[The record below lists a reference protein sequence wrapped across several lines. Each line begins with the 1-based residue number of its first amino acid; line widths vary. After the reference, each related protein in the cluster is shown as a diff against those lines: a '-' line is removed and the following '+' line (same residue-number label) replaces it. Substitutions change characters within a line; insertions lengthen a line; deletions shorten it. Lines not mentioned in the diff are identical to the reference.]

1 MRVARARFCAPRRT
15 ATKQRG
21 NGERLNLSLTA
32 PCPRKLASPTAARAR
47 RLKRQPRTTGQMEER
62 HPHTICAHHT
72 SCPARSVSLYTP
84 RVAPSWC
91 RTRSS
96 PPNLIP
102 HAPHAYPLRSANV
115 HYAAVQ
121 HVQPHQQNMGQKQSK
136 QSKGAGSTKSSGQS
150 PKVCNQRAL
159 PEIHWATQRSRG
171 ESRESAHETK
181 KQTGS
186 TRRWLVLICALHH
199 THDPRPTSFGSHLHC
214 AAQHPYAGPVDAL
227 WKICNSESAPNM
239 VEVTELVNA
248 GIDVNYAV
256 SGRDQRRGTGEGQG
270 RVR

>member
-1 MRVARARFCAPRRT
+1 
-15 ATKQRG
+15 
-21 NGERLNLSLTA
+21 
-32 PCPRKLASPTAARAR
+32 
-47 RLKRQPRTTGQMEER
+47 
-62 HPHTICAHHT
+62 
-72 SCPARSVSLYTP
+72 
-84 RVAPSWC
+84 
-91 RTRSS
+91 
-96 PPNLIP
+96 
-102 HAPHAYPLRSANV
+102 
-115 HYAAVQ
+115 
-121 HVQPHQQNMGQKQSK
+121 MGQKQSK

-199 THDPRPTSFGSHLHC
+199 TPDPRPTSFGSHLHC